1 MHAAGSALKSSPRLP
16 LQILASR
23 IRHLSQEVPFI
34 RQLGAIRS
42 IGPASVEIAGL
53 SQELR
58 LGSLVEI
65 DTTRGPELAE
75 VIRLD
80 HDLAHCKTYDV
91 RAAVSLSDRVHS
103 RGEILYYP
111 HESWR
116 GRVIDAM
123 ARPADGG
130 EVLRRGE
137 GVVRLAAAPPAAM
150 ARQMVSRGVA
160 TGVRV
165 IDAFTPICLGQR
177 IGIFAGSGVGKS
189 TLLSMIARAAAFDCV
204 IVALVGERGREVR
217 EFIEHTLGEAAQSAI
232 TVLATGDESA
242 MMRRLA
248 PQLATSLA
256 EHFRDR
262 GQNVLLIMDSVTR
275 YAHACREVALA
286 AGEPPVARGYPPSV
300 FSDLPQLLERAG
312 PGLEGQGTITGIYAV
327 LVDGDDHNDP
337 VADTV
342 RGTLDGHIVLDRAIG
357 EQGRY
362 PAVSVLASL
371 SRLAQRV
378 WTPDQAKAS
387 HELRRLIAR
396 FEDTRDLRAMGGF
409 VPGADPDLDR
419 AVELV
424 PKLYRILSQQPG
436 DPASGDP
443 FREIA
448 TALSGSL

>member
-1 MHAAGSALKSSPRLP
+1 MTMLP
-16 LQILASR
+16 DPLASR
-23 IRHLSQEVPFI
+23 PLQSLARRVAAAAEAMPFARPVGAVHAVGPSAVEV
-34 RQLGAIRS
+34 
-42 IGPASVEIAGL
+42 AGL
-53 SQELR
+53 SRWLR

-65 DTTRGPELAE
+65 ATSQGAELAE

-80 HDLAHCKTYDV
+80 RDIAQCKPYDS
-91 RAAVSLSDRVHS
+91 RAAVALSDTVYP
-103 RGEILYYP
+103 RGEFMFHP
-111 HESWR
+111 DASWR
-116 GRVIDAM
+116 GRIIDAL

-130 EVLRRGE
+130 GPLRQGTRRV
-137 GVVRLAAAPPAAM
+137 GVSAAPPMAM
-150 ARQMVSRGVA
+150 ARRVVSEGVR

-165 IDAFTPICLGQR
+165 LDSFTPICLGQR

-189 TLLSMIARAAAFDCV
+189 TLLSMIARAQAFDCV

-217 EFIEHTLGEAAQSAI
+217 EFVEHTLGDAAGSAI
-232 TVLATGDESA
+232 TIVATGDESP

-256 EHFRDR
+256 EHFRDA
-262 GQNVLLIMDSVTR
+262 GQNVLLVMDSVTR
-275 YAHACREVALA
+275 YAHACREVALS

-312 PGLEGQGTITGIYAV
+312 PGADGQGTITAIYAV

-342 RGTLDGHIVLDRAIG
+342 RGTLDGHVVLDRVIG

-362 PAVSVLASL
+362 PAVNILTSL

-378 WTPDQAKAS
+378 WTADQAKAVQ
-387 HELRRLIAR
+387 ELKRLVAR
-396 FEDTRDLRAMGGF
+396 FEDTRDLRAMGGY
-409 VPGADPDLDR
+409 VPGADTELDR
-419 AVELV
+419 AIEVV
-424 PKLYRILSQQPG
+424 PKLYRILSQSAA
-436 DPASGDP
+436 DPISVDP

-448 TALSGSL
+448 AGLSGGL

>member
-1 MHAAGSALKSSPRLP
+1 MPFARPVGVVRSVGPSA
-16 LQILASR
+16 I
-23 IRHLSQEVPFI
+23 EV
-34 RQLGAIRS
+34 
-42 IGPASVEIAGL
+42 AGL
-53 SQELR
+53 SRLLR

-65 DTTRGPELAE
+65 ATVRGRELAE
-75 VIRLD
+75 VIKLD
-80 HDLAHCKTYDV
+80 HDVAQCKPYDAHASV
-91 RAAVSLSDRVHS
+91 ALSDHVS
-103 RGEILYYP
+103 PLGELLYFP
-111 HESWR
+111 HADWR
-116 GRVIDAM
+116 GRIIDAL

-130 EVLRRGE
+130 PPLRRGSTPTGVTAVPPKAMSRRIVSE
-137 GVVRLAAAPPAAM
+137 GVM
-150 ARQMVSRGVA
+150 

-165 IDAFTPICLGQR
+165 LDCFTPICLGQR
-177 IGIFAGSGVGKS
+177 LGIFAGSGVGKS

-217 EFIEHTLGEAAQSAI
+217 EFVEHTLGEAAANAI
-232 TVLATGDESA
+232 TIVATGDESP

-256 EHFRDR
+256 EHFRDL
-262 GQNVLLIMDSVTR
+262 GQNVLLVMDSVTR
-275 YAHACREVALA
+275 YAHACREVALS

-312 PGLEGQGTITGIYAV
+312 PGVAGQGTITGIYAV

-362 PAVSVLASL
+362 PAVNLLTSL

-378 WTPDQAKAS
+378 WTADQARAVQ
-387 HELRRLIAR
+387 ELKKLVAR
-396 FEDTRDLRAMGGF
+396 FEDTRDLRAMGGHA
-409 VPGADPDLDR
+409 PGADPELDR
-419 AVELV
+419 AVETV
-424 PKLYRILSQQPG
+424 PRLYRLLSQSASE
-436 DPASGDP
+436 PASTDA

-448 TALSGSL
+448 AGLSDSV

>member
-1 MHAAGSALKSSPRLP
+1 MQA
-16 LQILASR
+16 LASR
-23 IRHLSQEVPFI
+23 LRGAAPDLPFSRPVGQI
-34 RQLGAIRS
+34 NS
-42 IGPASVEIAGL
+42 IGPAALEVGGL
-53 SQELR
+53 SRHLR

-65 DTTRGPELAE
+65 ATARGPELAE

-80 HDLAHCKTYDV
+80 HDHAQCKPYDV
-91 RAAVSLSDRVHS
+91 RASVALSDRVTP

-111 HESWR
+111 DASWR
-116 GRVIDAM
+116 GRIIDAL
-123 ARPADGG
+123 ARPADGAG
-130 EVLRRGE
+130 PLRRGT
-137 GVVRLAAAPPAAM
+137 GAARLAAAPPAAM
-150 ARQMVSRGVA
+150 SRQIVSRGMS

-165 IDAFTPICLGQR
+165 IDAFTPLCFGQR
-177 IGIFAGSGVGKS
+177 VGIFAGSGVGKS
-189 TLLSMIARAAAFDCV
+189 TLLTMIARSAAFDCV
-204 IVALVGERGREVR
+204 IVSLVGERGREVR
-217 EFIEHTLGEAAQSAI
+217 EFVEHTLGDAAQNAI
-232 TVLATGDESA
+232 TILATGDESA

-248 PQLATSLA
+248 PQLATTLA
-256 EHFRDR
+256 EHFRDK

-312 PGLEGQGTITGIYAV
+312 PGLEGQGTITAIYAV

-342 RGTLDGHIVLDRAIG
+342 RGTLDGHIVLDRTIG

-362 PAVSVLASL
+362 PAVNLLSSL

-378 WTPDQAKAS
+378 WTDDQAKAVL
-387 HELRRLIAR
+387 ELKRLVAR
-396 FEDTRDLRAMGGF
+396 YEDTRDLRAMGSH
-409 VPGADPDLDR
+409 VPGADAELDR
-419 AVELV
+419 AIELV
-424 PKLYRILSQQPG
+424 PRLYRVLSQQAG
-436 DPASGDP
+436 EPASAEP

>member
-1 MHAAGSALKSSPRLP
+1 MGRAPSHRP
-16 LQILASR
+16 LQDMAWRVAEAQQSM
-23 IRHLSQEVPFI
+23 PF
-34 RQLGAIRS
+34 ARS
-42 IGPASVEIAGL
+42 IGEVRSVGPSAIEIGGL
-53 SQELR
+53 SRLLR

-65 DTTRGPELAE
+65 ATARGAELAE
-75 VIRLD
+75 VIKLD
-80 HDLAHCKTYDV
+80 HMIAHCKPYDA
-91 RAAVSLSDRVHS
+91 RASVALSDIVS
-103 RGEILYYP
+103 TRGELLYRP
-111 HESWR
+111 HASWQ
-116 GRVIDAM
+116 GRIIDALGH
-123 ARPADGG
+123 PADGG
-130 EVLRRGE
+130 PPLIQGPGPIGISSTPPKAMSRRIISE
-137 GVVRLAAAPPAAM
+137 
-150 ARQMVSRGVA
+150 GVA

-165 IDAFTPICLGQR
+165 IDCFTPICLGQR

-217 EFIEHTLGEAAQSAI
+217 EFVEHTLGEAAATAI
-232 TVLATGDESA
+232 TVVATGDESP

-256 EHFRDR
+256 EHFRNA

-312 PGLEGQGTITGIYAV
+312 PGAEGQGTITGIYAV

-342 RGTLDGHIVLDRAIG
+342 RGTLDGHIVLSRAIG

-362 PAVSVLASL
+362 PAVDLLASL

-378 WTPDQAKAS
+378 WTADQARAVQ
-387 HELRRLIAR
+387 ELKRLVAR
-396 FEDTRDLRAMGGF
+396 FEDTRDLRAMGGY
-409 VPGADPDLDR
+409 VQGADAELDR
-419 AVELV
+419 AIETV
-424 PKLYRILSQQPG
+424 PKLYASLSQS
-436 DPASGDP
+436 ASEPPSPDA
-443 FREIA
+443 FRDIA
-448 TALSGSL
+448 ARLSATG